1 MCDLERIHEEHRY
14 AMEEQQGLS
23 NVKFFGSRMEEN
35 QTSMPLNEANGDFGG
50 NDVNMT
56 ESTPLSTEN
65 IGENPSDSFS
75 VMMHFKSKP
84 FIIVHSEVNTNGN
97 PTS

>member
-65 IGENPSDSFS
+65 
-75 VMMHFKSKP
+75 
-84 FIIVHSEVNTNGN
+84 
-97 PTS
+97 